1 MTDYLKVNSA
11 NLVPIV
17 IAIASVA
24 VMWGANSTRMETIEE
39 SNLELKNDLKEI
51 KKIVTSIQIEQ
62 AKKQ

>member
-39 SNLELKNDLKEI
+39 SNMELKGELKEI
-51 KKIVTSIQIEQ
+51 KKIVISIQIEQ

>member
-1 MTDYLKVNSA
+1 VTDYLKVNSA

-51 KKIVTSIQIEQ
+51 KKIVTSIQIQQ

>member
-39 SNLELKNDLKEI
+39 SNMELKNDLKEI

>member
-1 MTDYLKVNSA
+1 VTDYLKVNSA